1 MDLSSLSQET
11 LNNIKVATLGDSNE
25 LALGEQVVAIGNALG
40 YGQSITTG
48 IVSAMGRTVSAENAG
63 ETVGSANQYIQ
74 TDAAINPG
82 NSGGALFN
90 MKGELVGINS
100 AKAADVKVEGMGY
113 AIPISDIRGDMEMM
127 MQRETR
133 LVVEE
138 SDRGYLGISGNNV
151 TEEINQAY
159 DIPIGVHISSITE
172 GSPAEKAGL
181 QRGMIITGID
191 GKTVQT
197 IEELKEYL
205 TYYKAGETVTLTVK
219 VRTDSGYEE
228 KQIPVTLC
236 AAEEA
241 GITTDNSQTQQ
252 SGSQNQSE
260 GDGYE
265 YYQTNPFESL
275 FPFFNN

>member
-1 MDLSSLSQET
+1 
-11 LNNIKVATLGDSNE
+11 
-25 LALGEQVVAIGNALG
+25 
-40 YGQSITTG
+40 
-48 IVSAMGRTVSAENAG
+48 
-63 ETVGSANQYIQ
+63 
-74 TDAAINPG
+74 
-82 NSGGALFN
+82 